1 MRIYEGSPRQDFEEV
16 LRSIGSFVDREAL
29 KEILLLE
36 MDGGYLLQG
45 LAMRSASAD
54 SDAYGSLAK
63 RTYELTDEQV
73 AQLMDEE
80 ETHRGEA
87 TDDTPHASYTNYY
100 QHAMRVIGGWID
112 RQRPHDVFLFE
123 QDGSFVL
130 RLFAPAGSHGSG
142 HQLAEFTRD
151 EILAMIE
158 AAPDQRN
165 RATAIPPAGP
175 PPAGE
180 QQA

>member
-16 LRSIGSFVDREAL
+16 LRSIGSFADREQL
-29 KEILLLE
+29 KELLLLE
-36 MDGGYLLQG
+36 MEGGYLLQG
-45 LAMRSASAD
+45 LSIRGASAD
-54 SDAYGSLAK
+54 SDAFGTLAK

-73 AQLMDEE
+73 AELMDD
-80 ETHRGEA
+80 TSRHRGEA
-87 TDDTPHASYTNYY
+87 TDDRPRPGFGNYY
-100 QHAMRVIGGWID
+100 EQALRVIGSWID
-112 RQRPHDVFLFE
+112 GQRPHDVFLFE
-123 QDGSFVL
+123 QEGGFVL
-130 RLFAPAGSHGSG
+130 RLFASAGSHGSG

-165 RATAIPPAGP
+165 RLPATPPAGSP
-175 PPAGE
+175 QAGD

>member
-16 LRSIGSFVDREAL
+16 LRSIGAFVDREAL

-36 MDGGYLLQG
+36 MEGGFLLQG
-45 LAMRSASAD
+45 LAMRGAGAD

-80 ETHRGEA
+80 EAHRGESSEA
-87 TDDTPHASYTNYY
+87 IPHAGYTNYY
-100 QHAMRVIGGWID
+100 QQGMRVIGAWID
-112 RQRPHDVFLFE
+112 GQRPHDVFLFE
-123 QDGSFVL
+123 QDGSFVI
-130 RLFAPAGSHGSG
+130 RLFAPAGSHGNG

-151 EILAMIE
+151 EIVAMIE
-158 AAPDQRN
+158 AAPDHRT
-165 RATAIPPAGP
+165 RPSATPPAGP